1 MNDIIR
7 TPEMIAGEINLIKEQ
22 VRSTALQASI
32 EIGRRLQ
39 EAKGMVP
46 VGDWHTWLAD
56 NVDYSVRTAQNLMAL
71 AAECDAGRGASL
83 EKFPYSKAVLLLSM
97 SQDERDEFVEDH
109 DVDGM
114 SVRELKAQLDA
125 LKEKNNELQ
134 ISMDELMADQTAD
147 QSAAEGMKAEIA
159 ELKEQLAKATQ
170 AVEQAKEMSRGMQQQ
185 SREAADKLRK
195 DLKAAQDET
204 AQAKRDLK
212 AAQAE
217 AETEKKQLE
226 KALKDASQ
234 PVIQQVTP
242 PDVLQELDDPSPYL
256 RGIVA
261 ELGFHRAVVPYTQQ
275 KRRAGK
281 TSNNFATL
289 YDAAMQSFAAYT
301 KAPIRMMMLLG
312 VLLFLGSLGGGIASL
327 ILALRGGVS
336 PVLPLAS
343 LIGFFGSLQL
353 IFLSVL
359 GEYLLFLRSKTVKR
373 PIVIEERCLNFDQ
386 QDC

>member
-1 MNDIIR
+1 MSELIR
-7 TPEMIAGEINLIKEQ
+7 TPAVIAGEINLIKEQ

-39 EAKGMVP
+39 EAKNLVP
-46 VGDWHTWLAD
+46 VGDWHVWLAD

-97 SQDERDEFVEDH
+97 PQDERDEFVEDH
-109 DVDGM
+109 DIDSM
-114 SVRELKAQLDA
+114 SVRELKAQIDA

-134 ISMDELMADQTAD
+134 ISMDELLADQNAD

-159 ELKEQLAKATQ
+159 DLKEKLAKATQ
-170 AVEQAKEMSRGMQQQ
+170 AVDQAKEMSRGMQEQ
-185 SREAADKLRK
+185 SRTAAEKLRR

-217 AETEKKQLE
+217 AETEKQQLQ

-242 PDVLQELDDPSPYL
+242 PDVLQELEALRAKAARSEEEQVL
-256 RGIVA
+256 RGTYELLRHTFDRLMERLSEMESKDADLAGRFRGAFAQSLRKMA
-261 ELGFHRAVVPYTQQ
+261 EGLTKG
-275 KRRAGK
+275 G
-281 TSNNFATL
+281 
-289 YDAAMQSFAAYT
+289 AAA
-301 KAPIRMMMLLG
+301 
-312 VLLFLGSLGGGIASL
+312 
-327 ILALRGGVS
+327 
-336 PVLPLAS
+336 
-343 LIGFFGSLQL
+343 
-353 IFLSVL
+353 
-359 GEYLLFLRSKTVKR
+359 
-373 PIVIEERCLNFDQ
+373 
-386 QDC
+386 